1 MRDAVQRKE
10 LVPLREFLDAKKSI
24 YAKSWVPTPW
34 QVVSWGLRQL
44 GVTGGDS
51 AEDRLVAGNFVVM
64 ANVEVCDTNI

>member
-1 MRDAVQRKE
+1 MGAVVDDAVKRKE
-10 LVPLREFLDAKKSI
+10 LVPLKDFLESKGSI

-44 GVTGGDS
+44 GVLGGDL

-64 ANVEVCDTNI
+64 ANVEV